1 MNYVFSIVMGILLF
15 MQLGAFGM
23 GHEIKLESDTKEIL
37 DLLKRN
43 KESDPNVG
51 IILCLI
57 LEKDPRLANCKDDKE
72 HTPLWHAVTNKT
84 FWAID
89 PLLRY
94 GAEPD
99 YGAFDRAKN
108 YSVPECKQLKD
119 AYLAKI
125 KKAESG
131 SKL

>member
-1 MNYVFSIVMGILLF
+1 MSSLLF
-15 MQLGAFGM
+15 MQFAAFGM
-23 GHEIKLESDTKEIL
+23 GFGDKSESDAKEIL
-37 DLLKRN
+37 ALLKRN

-57 LEKDPRLANCKDDKE
+57 LEKDPRLANCKDDKG

-89 PLLRY
+89 PLLDY
-94 GAEPD
+94 GAVPD

-108 YSVPECKQLKD
+108 YSNPECNQLKE
-119 AYLAKI
+119 AFWQRL
-125 KKAESG
+125 KKNRLFRVA
-131 SKL
+131 L